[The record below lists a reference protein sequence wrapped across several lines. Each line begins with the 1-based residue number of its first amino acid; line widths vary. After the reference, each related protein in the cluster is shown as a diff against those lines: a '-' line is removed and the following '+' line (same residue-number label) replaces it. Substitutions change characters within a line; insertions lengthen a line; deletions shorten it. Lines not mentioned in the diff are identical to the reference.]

1 MSEYKGIKGFSIQN
15 LSADPADPNI
25 GQVWY
30 NSTSAS
36 FKVTSPTTAGTWA
49 TGGNLNTARGALAG
63 AGLQTAALAFGGSTG
78 SPTGATESY
87 DGSAWTTLPATL
99 GVGTTGHAGT
109 GTQTAALS
117 MGGNPP
123 APGSNVTEEY
133 NGTSWTPGGNLN
145 TGRYALASCGIQ
157 TSALAFGGVNDAAS
171 PSFTGTTEE
180 YDGATWTTSP
190 GSLNTSRSSVGGCGT
205 QTAGLAFMGYTGT
218 TESNATEEYNGST
231 WTSVNPGNSPRYNL
245 RCTGSQTNAVG
256 YGGFAPPTSSATETY
271 DGTSWATSV
280 SMPTATASMGSAGQ
294 TTALALAIGG
304 STPPYIATTQEWTGP
319 GAVVSKTITTS

>member
-1 MSEYKGIKGFSIQN
+1 MSEYKGIKGFSIQS

-30 NSTSAS
+30 NSTSS
-36 FKVTSPTTAGTWA
+36 SLKVTSVTTAGTWA
-49 TGGNLNTARGALAG
+49 TGGNLNTARGYLAG
-63 AGLQTAALAFGGSTG
+63 AGTQTTGLAFGGHTG

-99 GVGTTGHAGT
+99 AVGTTSHTGT

-123 APGSNVTEEY
+123 APGGNVTEEY

-157 TSALAFGGVNDAAS
+157 TAALAFGGSDDNAS
-171 PSFTGTTEE
+171 PSRSGATEE
-180 YDGATWTTSP
+180 YDGTSWTTSP
-190 GSLNTSRSSVGGCGT
+190 GSMNILVNSCGGCGT

-218 TESNATEEYNGST
+218 AESNATEEYNGST
-231 WTSVNPGNSPRYNL
+231 WTSVNPGNSARYGL
-245 RCTGSQTNAVG
+245 GCSGSQTNAVAF
-256 YGGFAPPTSSATETY
+256 GGFPLTAATETY
-271 DGTSWATSV
+271 DGTSWTTSPV
-280 SMPTATASMGSAGQ
+280 SMSTARAVMGKAGQ
-294 TTALALAIGG
+294 TTALALAFGG
-304 STPPYIATTQEWTGP
+304 STPPYIANTEEWTGP
-319 GAVVSKTITTS
+319 GAVVTKTITIS